1 MATKKGHEIPTID
14 VVLVTVGPIEEG
26 GDEIALD
33 TASNIQV
40 SPQVETEDAIKLIVK
55 GRLIAQKPAVN
66 TMTGN
71 AITLTDNVF
80 NPELVQILQ
89 GGVIKYW
96 ADADQDSTSDTDMG
110 FGVASYTPPVAGAM
124 SQQKVF
130 PLNAYSAIYNA
141 AGVITGYEKITYPN
155 CQGVPVAFN
164 SEDGVFRVAEYTINS
179 APAEGEAPYVI
190 NYVKELPPVGT
201 LGSLTVQSNAG
212 TSGKTTL
219 VVTPPKG
226 PDSSYWTKVG
236 SSLTLPKYHEV
247 IGTGGGYAT
256 WDGTSEVTATSGQEV
271 MVVEVDS
278 SNRALKAGKTTA
290 TVGA

>member
-40 SPQVETEDAIKLIVK
+40 SPQIETEDAIKLIVK
-55 GRLIAQKPAVN
+55 GRLVAQKPAVN

-96 ADADQDSTSDTDMG
+96 ADADQGSTSDTDQG

-124 SQQKVF
+124 SEQKVF

-190 NYVKELPPVGT
+190 NYVKELPSVGT
-201 LGSLTVQSNAG
+201 LGSLSVQSNAG

-219 VVTPPKG
+219 VVTPTKG

-236 SSLTLPKYHEV
+236 ASLTLPKYHEV
-247 IGTGGGYAT
+247 IGTGGGYTT

-290 TVGA
+290 NVGT

>member
-14 VVLVTVGPIEEG
+14 VVLVTVGPVEEG

-40 SPQVETEDAIKLIVK
+40 SPQIETEDAIKLIVK
-55 GRLIAQKPAVN
+55 GRLVAQKPAVN

-96 ADADQDSTSDTDMG
+96 ASADQSSTSDTDQG

-124 SQQKVF
+124 SEQKVF

-190 NYVKELPPVGT
+190 NYVKELPSVGT
-201 LGSLTVQSNAG
+201 LGSLSVQSNAG

-219 VVTPPKG
+219 VVTPTKG

-236 SSLTLPKYHEV
+236 ASLTLPKYHEV

-256 WDGTSEVTATSGQEV
+256 WDGTAEITATSGQEV

-278 SNRALKAGKTTA
+278 SNRALKAGKATA
-290 TVGA
+290 NVGA

>member
-96 ADADQDSTSDTDMG
+96 ANADQDSTSDTDQG

-190 NYVKELPPVGT
+190 NYVKELPSVGT

-236 SSLTLPKYHEV
+236 SSLTPPKYHEV
-247 IGTGGGYAT
+247 IGTGGGYAI

-278 SNRALKAGKTTA
+278 SNRALKAGKATA
-290 TVGA
+290 NVGA